1 MFERTLDE
9 VDPGHRDDS
18 SHRSSI
24 GIHIGDSSGGRS
36 NGSGGGRN
44 NGSGGGRSDGSGG
57 GRDDGSG
64 RGRDVGSGGGSRMV
78 VVVDHLK

>member
-24 GIHIGDSSGGRS
+24 GIHIGGRDGGERDGGGRDGGGKDGGGRDGGGRDG
-36 NGSGGGRN
+36 GSGGGR
-44 NGSGGGRSDGSGG
+44 G
-57 GRDDGSG
+57 
-64 RGRDVGSGGGSRMV
+64 MV